1 MFWGALRVEE
11 AAEAFGEPRLGGS
24 LPDVPMLV
32 TQRCSGLPA
41 PFGIFQ
47 ETVTS
52 LSVSLGDSIPD
63 GNALGQELRLSAWG
77 ALAWSLRRHPP
88 EPCPSPPCAA
98 LNYTCVSPKQS
109 ANDHKESRD
118 WLAVV
123 LTCSILLRVFLT
135 PDKLTE
141 SCTLTPFLK
150 KRQAAAS
157 AFPSVKVCVWIRLDR
172 VFLPAATMREAEGG
186 VLRSP

>member
-1 MFWGALRVEE
+1 M
-11 AAEAFGEPRLGGS
+11 PN
-24 LPDVPMLV
+24 VPMLV

-41 PFGIFQ
+41 PFGIFR

-150 KRQAAAS
+150 KTTGCCFRLPVSQSLCVDQAGSSVSACSNDEGGGRGRVAIPLNLRAS
-157 AFPSVKVCVWIRLDR
+157 ARDTL
-172 VFLPAATMREAEGG
+172 G
-186 VLRSP
+186 

>member
-1 MFWGALRVEE
+1 MLGT
-11 AAEAFGEPRLGGS
+11 PRS
-24 LPDVPMLV
+24 LWHF
-32 TQRCSGLPA
+32 SGDCDL
-41 PFGIFQ
+41 
-47 ETVTS
+47 S

-63 GNALGQELRLSAWG
+63 RNALGQELRLSAWG
-77 ALAWSLRRHPP
+77 ALAWSLRRRPP
-88 EPCPSPPCAA
+88 VPCPSPPCAA

-157 AFPSVKVCVWIRLDR
+157 AFPTKSVCGSGWIECFCLQQR
-172 VFLPAATMREAEGG
+172 
-186 VLRSP
+186 